1 MPSLLSLLAEE
12 GGIFENSFVSYPI
25 CRPSRSTTLIGPLL
39 PKPPRNGPSWAEQY
53 PARRARGAAYNAA
66 MFVESAVY
74 VDGRRTTTG
83 TPGEACRACREP
95 GKFAWINLREPSM
108 EEFVSVA
115 GQFGLDELAVEEAI
129 EPDQRPKIERYGER
143 LFVVLRSARY
153 VEGTERVQFGEV
165 HAFVAPDFIITVLY
179 GADPTLSVL
188 REKVEGEP
196 DRLQRGPHMVLYEIM
211 NRIVEGYDAVSEGLE
226 NDLDSVEA
234 EVLGSNT
241 GVSSRVHAL
250 SREVIRFHQAT
261 KPLAGSLERLIESEA
276 GDLDPETRSHLRHV
290 RDRVLRTTEQIE
302 GLRDLLSSL
311 LDVNLAMLG
320 VQQNDQVQKLSA
332 WGAILIIP
340 TLIAG
345 IFGMNFEG
353 RGPWEQV
360 KQAGYGFEI
369 SVLAMAL
376 ICVAL
381 YVYFKR
387 RSWL

>member
-1 MPSLLSLLAEE
+1 
-12 GGIFENSFVSYPI
+12 
-25 CRPSRSTTLIGPLL
+25 
-39 PKPPRNGPSWAEQY
+39 
-53 PARRARGAAYNAA
+53 

-74 VDGRRTTTG
+74 VDGHRTTAD
-83 TPGEACRACREP
+83 TPGEACQACREP

-115 GQFGLDELAVEEAI
+115 GEFGLDELAAEEAI
-129 EPDQRPKIERYGER
+129 EPDQRPKIERYGKR
-143 LFVVLRSARY
+143 LFVVFRSARY
-153 VEGTERVQFGEV
+153 VEGAERVEFGEV
-165 HAFVAPDFIITVLY
+165 RALVEPDFIITVLY
-179 GADPTLSVL
+179 GEDPTLSDL
-188 REKVEGEP
+188 REELEGEP
-196 DRLQRGPHMVLYEIM
+196 YRLRRGPSMVLYEII
-211 NRIVEGYDAVSEGLE
+211 NRIVEGYAPVIDGLE

-234 EVLGSNT
+234 EVLGGNT
-241 GVSSRVHAL
+241 GVSGRVHAL
-250 SREVIRFHQAT
+250 SREVVRFHQAT
-261 KPLAGSLERLIESEA
+261 KPLSGSLERLMESET
-276 GDLDPETRSHLRHV
+276 GDLDPEARRHLRHV
-290 RDRVLRTTEQIE
+290 SDRVLRTTEQIE

-320 VQQNDQVQKLSA
+320 VQQNDQMQKLSA

-353 RGPWEQV
+353 SGPWEQF

-369 SVLAMAL
+369 SVLVMAL

-381 YVYFKR
+381 YVFFKR

>member
-1 MPSLLSLLAEE
+1 MPSLRSLLAEE
-12 GGIFENSFVSYPI
+12 GDTFENSFVSYPV
-25 CRPSRSTTLIGPLL
+25 CRPSRATTLIGPLL
-39 PKPPRNGPSWAEQY
+39 PKPPHNGPSWAEQY
-53 PARRARGAAYNAA
+53 LARRARGAAYNAA

-74 VDGRRTTTG
+74 VDGRRITTG
-83 TPGEACRACREP
+83 TPGEACRACHEP

-115 GQFGLDELAVEEAI
+115 GEFGLDELAVEEAI
-129 EPDQRPKIERYGER
+129 EPDRR
-143 LFVVLRSARY
+143 
-153 VEGTERVQFGEV
+153 
-165 HAFVAPDFIITVLY
+165 
-179 GADPTLSVL
+179 
-188 REKVEGEP
+188 
-196 DRLQRGPHMVLYEIM
+196 QRGPRMVLYEIM
-211 NRIVEGYDAVSEGLE
+211 NGIVEGYDAVSEGLE

-234 EVLGSNT
+234 EVLGGNT
-241 GVSSRVHAL
+241 GVSGRVHAL
-250 SREVIRFHQAT
+250 SREVVRFHQAT

-276 GDLDPETRSHLRHV
+276 RDLDSEARRHLRHV

-311 LDVNLAMLG
+311 LDVNLTMLG
-320 VQQNDQVQKLSA
+320 VQQNDQMQKLSA

-353 RGPWEQV
+353 RGPWKQV

-369 SVLAMAL
+369 SVLMMAL